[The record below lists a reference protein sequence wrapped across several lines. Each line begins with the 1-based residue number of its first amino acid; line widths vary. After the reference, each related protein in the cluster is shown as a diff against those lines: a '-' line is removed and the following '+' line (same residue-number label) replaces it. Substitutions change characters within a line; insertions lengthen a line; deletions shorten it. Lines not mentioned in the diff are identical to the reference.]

1 MANMKDLAKAAG
13 VSLAT
18 ISRVF
23 NNSEQVTAKT
33 KAHVLKVA
41 KELNFRPNKMAAALR
56 KGRNSS
62 IGVIVPDINRE
73 VFSAA
78 IKSMEEVFS
87 QRGYNIIICQTQESY
102 EKEKKVIENLKQLR
116 VSGIIISISKETKKI
131 THLSSLKAEGIPII
145 FFDRS
150 LELGIVNSV
159 VINNYNGAYQA
170 TNHLIE
176 QGCRHIIHLAGREEV
191 TIFRE
196 RRRGFEAA
204 LEDNAVTISENT
216 ILPFDDGHTRGVS
229 LLKKLL
235 SSEEKPDGI
244 LANGDI
250 AALVAIRV
258 INEMNIKIPDEIAI
272 IGFGDSNFCEY
283 LKPSLSS
290 VNQRNEDV
298 GKLAASILLDEI
310 VEKNQF
316 QLASHQ
322 MLPPILKIRQSSL
335 RNIIRK

>member
-33 KAHVLKVA
+33 KEHVLKVA

-62 IGVIVPDINRE
+62 IGVVVPDINRE

-87 QRGYNIIICQTQESY
+87 QSGYNIIICQTQESY

-131 THLSSLKAEGIPII
+131 NHLASLKDEGIPII

-176 QGCRHIIHLAGREEV
+176 QGCRNIIHLAGREEV

-196 RRRGFEAA
+196 RRRGFKAA
-204 LEDNAVTISENT
+204 LEDNAINTNADT
-216 ILPFDDGHTRGVS
+216 ILPFDDGHAEGVS

-235 SSEEKPDGI
+235 SSNKKPDGI

-258 INEMNIKIPDEIAI
+258 INEMAIKVPEEIAI

-310 VEKNQF
+310 VGKKLH

-322 MLPPILKIRQSSL
+322 MLPPILKIRQSSK
-335 RNIIRK
+335 RKA